1 MEADPGMKR
10 LLIIQ
15 VGLVLVAL
23 VGAYY
28 WYDSAGVIAAL
39 YGGGIALINTLWLG
53 RKVEL
58 AGEMAEEELQ
68 RGIYAIYFNAVQRF
82 VFVLVA
88 LGVGLQALKLVPQP
102 LLLTFGIAQVA
113 YFFGRRNPY

>member
-1 MEADPGMKR
+1 MKR
-10 LLIIQ
+10 LLLIQ
-15 VGLVLVAL
+15 VALVLVAL
-23 VGAYY
+23 LGAYY
-28 WYDSAGVIAAL
+28 RYEAAGAVAAL
-39 YGGGIALINTLWLG
+39 YEGGIALINTLWLG

-58 AGEMAEEELQ
+58 AGEMAEDDLK

-88 LGVGLQALKLVPQP
+88 LGVGLQALQLTPQP

>member
-1 MEADPGMKR
+1 MQR
-10 LLIIQ
+10 LLLIQ
-15 VGLVLVAL
+15 AGLVLLAL
-23 VGAYY
+23 PGAFY
-28 WYDSAGVIAAL
+28 WYNINGLIAAL

-53 RKVEL
+53 RKVEA
-58 AGEMAEEELQ
+58 AGEMAEEDLT

-102 LLLTFGIAQVA
+102 LLLTFGLAQIA
-113 YFFGRRNPY
+113 YLFGKRNQY

>member
-1 MEADPGMKR
+1 MKR
-10 LLIIQ
+10 LFSFQ
-15 VGLVLVAL
+15 AGLVLLAVAL
-23 VGAYY
+23 AWH
-28 WYDSAGVIAAL
+28 WYGTDGVIAAI

-58 AGEMAEEELQ
+58 AGEMAEEDVT

-88 LGVGLQALKLVPQP
+88 LGVGLQALQLTPQP
-102 LLLTFGIAQVA
+102 LLLTFGLAQIA
-113 YFFGRRNPY
+113 YFFGRRQP

>member
-1 MEADPGMKR
+1 MKR
-10 LLIIQ
+10 LLGIQ
-15 VGLVLVAL
+15 VVLVLPGLAL
-23 VGAYY
+23 AWY
-28 WYDSAGVIAAL
+28 WYGADGSLSAL
-39 YGGGIALINTLWLG
+39 YGGAIALINTLWLG

-58 AGEMAEEELQ
+58 AGEMAEEDLQ

-102 LLLTFGIAQVA
+102 LLLTFGVAQLA
-113 YFFGRRNPY
+113 YFFGRREP